1 MTVQN
6 LFNAELDH
14 ANPSTPTSEAVPTVN
29 NKASAWLV
37 KGKQAV
43 KSLERKK
50 ADSFVI
56 PPAACVKITNM
67 VAAKQCTEDL
77 GIALESAET
86 SRIVKE
92 HRSKAGITSAHA
104 AGTAKYTF
112 RVVIERGDNL
122 YSKSLTNPADAFVVV
137 NASGSNIRIH
147 KTKTVMSQIDPTWE
161 EDFQYGISTFANLEI
176 SCYNRSLVGKN
187 EIIGSATLKLDPLAY
202 RETPVRDIAI
212 PLNPRG
218 TIHLRVELETA
229 DRHEMDYH
237 LNSARRTLDRVAN
250 DMIRH
255 LIDKVSTVSMSYF
268 K

>member
-1 MTVQN
+1 
-6 LFNAELDH
+6 
-14 ANPSTPTSEAVPTVN
+14 
-29 NKASAWLV
+29 
-37 KGKQAV
+37 
-43 KSLERKK
+43 
-50 ADSFVI
+50 
-56 PPAACVKITNM
+56 
-67 VAAKQCTEDL
+67 
-77 GIALESAET
+77 
-86 SRIVKE
+86 
-92 HRSKAGITSAHA
+92 
-104 AGTAKYTF
+104 
-112 RVVIERGDNL
+112 
-122 YSKSLTNPADAFVVV
+122 
-137 NASGSNIRIH
+137 
-147 KTKTVMSQIDPTWE
+147 MSQIDPTWE